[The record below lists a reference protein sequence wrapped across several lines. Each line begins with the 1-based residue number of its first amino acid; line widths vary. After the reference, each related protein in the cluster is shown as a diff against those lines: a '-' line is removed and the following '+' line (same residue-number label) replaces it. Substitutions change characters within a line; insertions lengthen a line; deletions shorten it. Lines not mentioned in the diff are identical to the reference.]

1 MIGYVYG
8 ESACLGS
15 TSSMVAKLFDELD
28 NKLQPGVD
36 FGLKVASPVG
46 NLVGQIFFGWLA
58 DLVGRKRMCKCER
71 SICFT
76 KD

>member
-8 ESACLGS
+8 QSASLGS
-15 TSSMVAKLFDELD
+15 TSSMVTKLSDELD

-36 FGLKVASPVG
+36 FGLKVASPIG
-46 NLVGQIFFGWLA
+46 NLVSQIFFGWLA

-71 SICFT
+71 SICST
-76 KD
+76 RD